1 MSTITHTVYQQNVNP
16 LTAESMMP
24 GLYEEH
30 FLFTG
35 LVRNCGNG
43 IRENVMHMA
52 NVLRNF
58 SNVHWLII
66 ESDSSDNT
74 LAELARLQAEIRNF
88 RFITL
93 GELSARI
100 PQRTARIAYC
110 RNKYLD
116 ELRTNPKY
124 SGVRFLVVADLDG
137 VNAEL
142 TDKAFVSCWRR
153 DDWSVC
159 AANQRGPYYD
169 IFALRHPL
177 WCPVDSLKQ
186 QQFLEPYVGYE
197 DALRRSVKARMI
209 PIPETA
215 DWIEVDSAFGGMAIY
230 KREAVH
236 QANYSGLDQEGNE
249 VCEHVAFHEGIR
261 ACGFRLFIN
270 PSFINAGYTE
280 HSARYRFYPSVIRG
294 AINLLKGCIRK
305 RI

>member
-93 GELSARI
+93 GLLSAEI
-100 PQRTARIAYC
+100 PQRTARIAHC

-116 ELRTNPKY
+116 ELRINPEY
-124 SGVRFLVVADLDG
+124 SRVRFLVVADFDG
-137 VNAEL
+137 VNTAL
-142 TDKAFVSCWRR
+142 TEEAFVSCWRR

-177 WCPVDSLKQ
+177 WCPIDSLKQ

-209 PIPETA
+209 VIPEAA

-230 KREAVH
+230 KREAIED
-236 QANYSGLDQEGNE
+236 ASYKGLDAHGNE
-249 VCEHVAFHEGIR
+249 ICEHVELHKAIR
-261 ACGFRLFIN
+261 GRGLRLFIN
-270 PSFINAGYTE
+270 PAFINAGYTE
-280 HSARYRFYPSVIRG
+280 HSTRYRFMPSLKRTVI
-294 AINLLKGCIRK
+294 NYLKTVLKQRN
-305 RI
+305 